1 MIKSMSVVAIGN
13 AIVDIISHCDDD
25 FLLKENIK
33 KGAMTL
39 IDAERLE
46 LLYAAIGPS
55 VQMSGGSASNTAA
68 GLAALGSSTG
78 YIGKVRDDKFGRV
91 FRQDIIAAG
100 VHFDTS
106 AALNGPQTACSIV
119 LVTPDKQRSMSTFL
133 GACVNLIPDD
143 ISEDML
149 AVAQMIYLEGYLWD
163 QIEAQKAFFKA
174 IEIAHRTNG
183 KIAMSLSDSFCV
195 ERYRADFKNLVKNHV
210 DILFANEIEALS
222 LFETDRLD
230 DILDI
235 IRIEV
240 ETAVITRGEKGAI
253 IVNRDEIYVLDAEPV
268 ANIVDS
274 TGAGD
279 LYAAGFLHGY
289 TSGKDVITC
298 GRMGMICA
306 SEIISHIGA
315 RPETDLKMML
325 TEKLT

>member
-1 MIKSMSVVAIGN
+1 MCKNMHVVTIGN
-13 AIVDIISHCDDD
+13 AIVDIISYCDDD
-25 FLLKENIK
+25 FLLRENIK

-39 IDAERLE
+39 IDAERLKS
-46 LLYAAIGPS
+46 LYAAIGAS
-55 VQMSGGSASNTAA
+55 VEMSGGSAANTAA
-68 GLAALGSSTG
+68 GLAALGSSTR

-91 FRQDIIAAG
+91 FRQDITAQG

-106 AALNGPQTACSIV
+106 AALDGPQTACSLV
-119 LVTPDKQRSMSTFL
+119 LVTPDTQRSMNTFL
-133 GACVNLIPDD
+133 GACVNLISDD

-149 AVAQMIYLEGYLWD
+149 AAAQMVYLEGYLWD
-163 QIEAQKAFFKA
+163 QPESQKVFFKA

-195 ERYRADFKNLVKNHV
+195 ERYRADFKNLVKRHV
-210 DILFANEIEALS
+210 DLLFANEMEVLS
-222 LFETDRLD
+222 LFESDRLD

-240 ETAVITRGEKGAI
+240 ETAVITRGEKGAV
-253 IVNRDEIYVLDAEPV
+253 IVNRDEIHVLDAEPV

-289 TSGKDVITC
+289 TSGKDIITC
-298 GRMGMICA
+298 GRIGMICA

-315 RPETDLKMML
+315 RPEVDLKMLL
-325 TEKLT
+325 TQKLS